1 MEIWCGDGKGRGC
14 RWRISGRS
22 DVMGGYGVGL
32 GPRICTW
39 NESKGQL
46 DITGEGGQGGDERSG
61 KRLEI
66 AMDAVVGVVNIATA

>member
-1 MEIWCGDGKGRGC
+1 
-14 RWRISGRS
+14 
-22 DVMGGYGVGL
+22 MGGYGVGL